1 MECTGR
7 RICLKSAVE
16 KVNIFEARKISATQ
30 IPQTNK
36 MTNKGL
42 ATSGCYCH
50 TL

>member
-7 RICLKSAVE
+7 RIRFKVQLE
-16 KVNIFEARKISATQ
+16 KIKIFGAGNISATQ
-30 IPQTNK
+30 IPQANK
-36 MTNKGL
+36 VTNKGL